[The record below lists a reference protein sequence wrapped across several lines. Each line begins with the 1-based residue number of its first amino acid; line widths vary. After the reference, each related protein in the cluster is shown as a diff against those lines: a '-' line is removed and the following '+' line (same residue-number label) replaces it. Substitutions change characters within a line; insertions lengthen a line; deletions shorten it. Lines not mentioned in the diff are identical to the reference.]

1 MTWYGKIKQLRGEK
15 TIEEVS
21 EDLVLS
27 PDTYMAYERGDRT
40 PNEAVK
46 ESIAEYYGV
55 NVSDIW

>member
-1 MTWYGKIKQLRGEK
+1 MTWYGQMKQLRGEK

-46 ESIAEYYGV
+46 ESIAEY
-55 NVSDIW
+55 